1 MNHDDSLFLAET
13 LPQTIMTALGGT
25 PKRLLFRNDC
35 VQLVLVGLNSGQ
47 ELKEFVPGTPLL
59 MVVTYGRVMVRTG
72 NRTYKL
78 LEGEQYQVLPT
89 ANYEVRALEATDLLF
104 FIPTRQQAQVTLPA
118 MFTPPHEPA
127 LVAA

>member
-1 MNHDDSLFLAET
+1 MNDDSLFLAET
-13 LPQTIMTALGGT
+13 LPQNIMTALGGT

-47 ELKEFVPGTPLL
+47 ELREFVPGTPLL
-59 MVVTYGRVMVRTG
+59 MVVTFGRVMVRTG

-89 ANYEVRALEATDLLF
+89 SNYEVRALEATDLLF
-104 FIPTRQQAQVTLPA
+104 FIPARRQAQMTLPA
-118 MFTPPHEPA
+118 TFTSPYEAA

>member
-13 LPQTIMTALGGT
+13 LPQTILTALGGT

-35 VQLVLVGLNSGQ
+35 VQLVLVGLSAGQ
-47 ELKEFVPGTPLL
+47 ELKEFVPGTSLL

-72 NRTYKL
+72 NRTHKL

-89 ANYEVRALEATDLLF
+89 GQYELRALEAADLLF
-104 FIPTRQQAQVTLPA
+104 FIPAREQVPASLPA
-118 MFTPPHEPA
+118 TFAPQLAPA

>member
-1 MNHDDSLFLAET
+1 MNDDSLFLAET
-13 LPQTIMTALGGT
+13 LPQTIMTALGTT
-25 PKRLLFRNDC
+25 PKRLLFCNDC
-35 VQLVLVGLNSGQ
+35 VQLVLVGLSAGQ
-47 ELKEFVPGTPLL
+47 ELKEFAPGTSLL

-89 ANYEVRALEATDLLF
+89 VNYEVRALEATDLLF
-104 FIPTRQQAQVTLPA
+104 FIPARQHAQAALPA
-118 MFTPPHEPA
+118 PFAPQHEPA